1 MAGNTYLAGQ
11 LSAPRNT
18 AGRRVAVIGAGYAGL
33 AAAVELSAT
42 GHAVDV
48 FEASQT
54 LGGRARAV
62 DLDGLTVD
70 NGQHILAG
78 AYRESLR
85 LMGLVGVDVQQAML
99 HLPLC
104 LELPGAMR
112 IRAPRWPAP
121 LHLAAALLGA
131 QGLSWAE
138 KWAAARF
145 MAVLGLRRYRLAR
158 DITVTELLSAQRQP
172 QRLRQALWEPLCIA
186 TLNTAPNE
194 ASAQVFVNVL
204 RDTLGA
210 PRRADS
216 DLLLPRTDLSAL
228 FPDAAARYVE
238 AHGGTVRRGHRVIS
252 LTRGVDGWQIDA
264 SATDS
269 HSYGHLILATAPQH
283 LKPLLVPL
291 LTSCPELAA
300 SVATLEALQFE
311 PIVTAYLQYPDSVRL
326 AAPMLGR
333 DSGLMQ
339 WVFDRGQLGGPAG
352 LLAVVISARGRHQT
366 LDAEALAA
374 ALHAELCQMVPGLP
388 TPRWHRVISEKRAT
402 FRCTPGLLRL
412 PTLSPLPGL
421 LFAGDHL
428 ASDYPATLESAV
440 RSGIAAARA
449 IVP

>member
-1 MAGNTYLAGQ
+1 MNANKN
-11 LSAPRNT
+11 APE
-18 AGRRVAVIGAGYAGL
+18 RRVAVVGAGYAGL
-33 AAAVELSAT
+33 AAAVELSAF
-42 GHAVDV
+42 GLAVDV

-85 LMGLVGVDVQQAML
+85 LMHLVGVNVHQAML

-145 MAVLGLRRYRLAR
+145 MATLDLRRYRLAQ

-172 QRLRQALWEPLCIA
+172 QRLCQALWEPLCIA
-186 TLNTAPNE
+186 TLNTAPGE
-194 ASAQVFVNVL
+194 ASAQVFANVL

-238 AHGGTVRRGHRVIS
+238 AHGGTVQRGHRITS
-252 LTRGVDGWQIDA
+252 ITHRGDGWRVDA
-264 SATDS
+264 SLPDS
-269 HSYGHLILATAPQH
+269 PPYSHLILATAPQH
-283 LKPLLVPL
+283 LKPLL
-291 LTSCPELAA
+291 TSFPELAA
-300 SVATLEALQFE
+300 SIAALDALQFE
-311 PIVTAYLQYPDSVRL
+311 PIVTAYLQYPASVRL

-352 LLAVVISARGRHQT
+352 LLAVVISARGRHQA

-374 ALHAELCQMVPGLP
+374 ALHGELCQLLP
-388 TPRWHRVISEKRAT
+388 DLPASLWHRVISEKRAT
-402 FRCTPGLLRL
+402 FRCTPGLQRL
-412 PTLSPLPGL
+412 HTRSPLPGL

-449 IVP
+449 VVA